1 MKFRD
6 KKVIGIVIALAVIAL
21 GAVFLLNSNK
31 VIYGNNENEIK
42 EAIYKTELIKSE
54 ELIDIIDV
62 VDIGN
67 SRFAGFCSNF
77 GSTGIIEFEKNSRG
91 KFEYKKAEVHGGQ
104 IGTYLAFVEDEV
116 KENKELSKEKLKE
129 TKANE
134 EKKNLYIIVSDA
146 VEGYDIKLKVN
157 EEYNFE
163 EVIPVGERKMIVFQM
178 PSGEKEYVFDL
189 EVVDSRGNK
198 VF

>member
-1 MKFRD
+1 MKFRN
-6 KKVIGIVIALAVIAL
+6 KKVIGIVIALGVIAL

-67 SRFAGFCSNF
+67 SRLVGFCSNF

-104 IGTYLAFVEDEV
+104 IGAYLAFVEDEV
-116 KENKELSKEKLKE
+116 KENKELSQEKLKE
-129 TKANE
+129 AKADE

-163 EVIPVGERKMIVFQM
+163 EVIPVGERKMIVFQI